1 MRTIYKAFVLLMLT
15 MLSLGAQSQNA
26 RRLPVVR
33 ERILQAKLVEIR
45 RSLNLDQAI
54 MQRLRPIYIEYERE
68 ISGVNTNNQRRLM
81 SANTDTLTAQEAE
94 RLVMAQLENAKR
106 LIDIREKYYHKF
118 KTVLTPQQIV
128 RLYQT
133 EAQIRQKVTQELR
146 RRSMG
151 ANAGSPDHF
160 RPV

>member
-26 RRLPVVR
+26 KRLPIVR

-45 RSLNLDQAI
+45 RSLNLDQAT
-54 MQRLRPIYIEYERE
+54 MQRLRPIYIEYEKE

-81 SANTDTLTAQEAE
+81 SANSDTLTPQEAE
-94 RLVMAQLENAKR
+94 RLVMVQLENAKR

-133 EAQIRQKVTQELR
+133 EAQIRQKVTQEIR
-146 RRSMG
+146 RRSM
-151 ANAGSPDHF
+151 NNF
-160 RPV
+160 

>member
-1 MRTIYKAFVLLMLT
+1 MKTIFKAFVLLMLT
-15 MLSLGAQSQNA
+15 MFSLGAQSQNA
-26 RRLPVVR
+26 KRLPVVR

-45 RSLNLDQAI
+45 RSLNLDQAT
-54 MQRLRPIYIEYERE
+54 MQRLRPIYIEYEKE
-68 ISGVNTNNQRRLM
+68 ILGVNTNNQRRLM
-81 SANTDTLTAQEAE
+81 SVNSDTLTPQEAE
-94 RLVMAQLENAKR
+94 KLVMVQLENAKR

-146 RRSMG
+146 RRSM
-151 ANAGSPDHF
+151 NNF
-160 RPV
+160 

>member
-26 RRLPVVR
+26 KKLPILR

-45 RSLNLDQAI
+45 RSLNLDQAT
-54 MQRLRPIYIEYERE
+54 MQRLRPIYIEYEKE
-68 ISGVNTNNQRRLM
+68 ILGVNTNNQRRLM
-81 SANTDTLTAQEAE
+81 SVNSDTLTPQEAE
-94 RLVMAQLENAKR
+94 KLVMVQLENAKR

-146 RRSMG
+146 RRSM
-151 ANAGSPDHF
+151 NNF
-160 RPV
+160 

>member
-1 MRTIYKAFVLLMLT
+1 MKTIFKAFVLLMLT
-15 MLSLGAQSQNA
+15 MFSLGAQSQNA
-26 RRLPVVR
+26 KRLPIMR

-45 RSLNLDQAI
+45 RSLNLDQAT
-54 MQRLRPIYIEYERE
+54 MQRLRPIYIEYEKE

-81 SANTDTLTAQEAE
+81 SVNSDTLTPQEAE
-94 RLVMAQLENAKR
+94 KLVMVQLENAKR

-146 RRSMG
+146 RRSM
-151 ANAGSPDHF
+151 NNF
-160 RPV
+160 

>member
-1 MRTIYKAFVLLMLT
+1 MKTIFKAFVLLMLT
-15 MLSLGAQSQNA
+15 MFSLGAQSQNA
-26 RRLPVVR
+26 KRLPIVR

-45 RSLNLDQAI
+45 RSLNLDQAT
-54 MQRLRPIYIEYERE
+54 MQRLRPIYIEYEKE

-81 SANTDTLTAQEAE
+81 SANSDTLTPQEAE
-94 RLVMAQLENAKR
+94 RLVMVQLENAKR

-133 EAQIRQKVTQELR
+133 EAQIRQKVTQEIR
-146 RRSMG
+146 RRSM
-151 ANAGSPDHF
+151 NNF
-160 RPV
+160 

>member
-1 MRTIYKAFVLLMLT
+1 
-15 MLSLGAQSQNA
+15 
-26 RRLPVVR
+26 
-33 ERILQAKLVEIR
+33 
-45 RSLNLDQAI
+45 
-54 MQRLRPIYIEYERE
+54 
-68 ISGVNTNNQRRLM
+68 
-81 SANTDTLTAQEAE
+81 
-94 RLVMAQLENAKR
+94 MAQLENAKR

>member
-26 RRLPVVR
+26 KRLPILR

-45 RSLNLDQAI
+45 RSLNLDQAT
-54 MQRLRPIYIEYERE
+54 MQRLRSIYIEYEKE
-68 ISGVNTNNQRRLM
+68 ILGVNTNNQRRLM
-81 SANTDTLTAQEAE
+81 SVNSDTLTPQEAE
-94 RLVMAQLENAKR
+94 KLVMVQLENAKR
-106 LIDIREKYYHKF
+106 LIDIREKYYNKF

-146 RRSMG
+146 RRSM
-151 ANAGSPDHF
+151 NNF
-160 RPV
+160 

>member
-1 MRTIYKAFVLLMLT
+1 MKTIFKAFVLLMLT
-15 MLSLGAQSQNA
+15 MFSLGAQSQNA
-26 RRLPVVR
+26 KRLPIVR

-45 RSLNLDQAI
+45 RSLNLDQAT
-54 MQRLRPIYIEYERE
+54 MQRLRPIYIEYEKE
-68 ISGVNTNNQRRLM
+68 ILGVNTNNQRRLM
-81 SANTDTLTAQEAE
+81 SVNSDSLTPQEAE
-94 RLVMAQLENAKR
+94 KLVMVQLENAKR

-146 RRSMG
+146 RRSM
-151 ANAGSPDHF
+151 NNF
-160 RPV
+160 

>member
-1 MRTIYKAFVLLMLT
+1 MKTIFKAFVLLMLT
-15 MLSLGAQSQNA
+15 MFSLGAQSQNA
-26 RRLPVVR
+26 KRLPIVR

-45 RSLNLDQAI
+45 RSLNLDQAT
-54 MQRLRPIYIEYERE
+54 MQRLRPIYIEYEKE
-68 ISGVNTNNQRRLM
+68 ILGVNTNNQRRLM
-81 SANTDTLTAQEAE
+81 SANSDTLTPQEAE
-94 RLVMAQLENAKR
+94 RLVMVQLENAKR

-146 RRSMG
+146 RRSM
-151 ANAGSPDHF
+151 NNF
-160 RPV
+160 

>member
-1 MRTIYKAFVLLMLT
+1 MKTIFKAFVLLMLT
-15 MLSLGAQSQNA
+15 MFSLGAQSQNA
-26 RRLPVVR
+26 KRLPIVR

-45 RSLNLDQAI
+45 RSLNLDQAT
-54 MQRLRPIYIEYERE
+54 MQRLRPIYIEYEKE
-68 ISGVNTNNQRRLM
+68 ILGVNTNNQRRLM
-81 SANTDTLTAQEAE
+81 SVNSDTLTPQEAE
-94 RLVMAQLENAKR
+94 KLVMVQLENAKR

-146 RRSMG
+146 RRSM
-151 ANAGSPDHF
+151 NNF
-160 RPV
+160 

>member
-26 RRLPVVR
+26 KKLPILR

-45 RSLNLDQAI
+45 RSLNLDQAT
-54 MQRLRPIYIEYERE
+54 MQRLRPIYIEYEKE

-81 SANTDTLTAQEAE
+81 SANSDTLTPQEAE
-94 RLVMAQLENAKR
+94 RLVMVQLENAKR

-133 EAQIRQKVTQELR
+133 EAQIRQKVTQEIR
-146 RRSMG
+146 RRSM
-151 ANAGSPDHF
+151 NNF
-160 RPV
+160 

>member
-1 MRTIYKAFVLLMLT
+1 MKTIFKAFVLLMLT
-15 MLSLGAQSQNA
+15 MFSLGAQSQNA
-26 RRLPVVR
+26 KRLPVVR

-45 RSLNLDQAI
+45 RSLNLDQAT
-54 MQRLRPIYIEYERE
+54 MQRLRPIYIEYEKE

-81 SANTDTLTAQEAE
+81 SANSDTLTPQEAE
-94 RLVMAQLENAKR
+94 KLVMVQLENAKR

-146 RRSMG
+146 RRSM
-151 ANAGSPDHF
+151 NNF
-160 RPV
+160 

>member
-1 MRTIYKAFVLLMLT
+1 MRTTFKAFILLMLT

-26 RRLPVVR
+26 RRFPVVR

-45 RSLNLDQAI
+45 RSLNLDQAV
-54 MQRLRPIYIEYERE
+54 MQRLRPIYIEYEKE
-68 ISGVNTNNQRRLM
+68 ISGINTNNQKRMM

-94 RLVMAQLENAKR
+94 RLVMVQLKNAKS

-151 ANAGSPDHF
+151 RF
-160 RPV
+160 

>member
-1 MRTIYKAFVLLMLT
+1 MLT

-26 RRLPVVR
+26 KRLPIMR

-45 RSLNLDQAI
+45 RSLNLDQAT
-54 MQRLRPIYIEYERE
+54 MQRLRPIYIEYEKE
-68 ISGVNTNNQRRLM
+68 ILGVNTNNQRRLM
-81 SANTDTLTAQEAE
+81 SVNSDTLTPQEAE
-94 RLVMAQLENAKR
+94 KLVMVQLENAKR

-146 RRSMG
+146 RRSM
-151 ANAGSPDHF
+151 NNF
-160 RPV
+160 

>member
-1 MRTIYKAFVLLMLT
+1 MLT
-15 MLSLGAQSQNA
+15 MLSLGARSQNA
-26 RRLPVVR
+26 SRLSVVR

-45 RSLNLDQAI
+45 RSLNLDQAT
-54 MQRLRPIYIEYERE
+54 MQRLRPIYMEYERE
-68 ISGVNTNNQRRLM
+68 ISGVGANNQRRMM

-94 RLVMAQLENAKR
+94 RLVMVQLENAKR

-146 RRSMG
+146 RRSMER
-151 ANAGSPDHF
+151 F
-160 RPV
+160 W

>member
-26 RRLPVVR
+26 KRLPILR

-45 RSLNLDQAI
+45 RSLNLDQAT
-54 MQRLRPIYIEYERE
+54 MQRLRPIYIEYEKE

-81 SANTDTLTAQEAE
+81 SANSDTLTPQEAE
-94 RLVMAQLENAKR
+94 RLVMVQLENAKR

-133 EAQIRQKVTQELR
+133 EAQIRQKVTQEIR
-146 RRSMG
+146 RRSM
-151 ANAGSPDHF
+151 NNF
-160 RPV
+160 